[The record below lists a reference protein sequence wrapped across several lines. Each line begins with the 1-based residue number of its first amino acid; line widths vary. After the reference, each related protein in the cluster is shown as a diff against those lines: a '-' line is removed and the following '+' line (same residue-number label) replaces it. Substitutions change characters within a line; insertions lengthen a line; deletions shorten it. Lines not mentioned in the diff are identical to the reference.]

1 MKKRVACVAAWMAVL
16 ALLGAA
22 ARAADWDDSR
32 YEKFTPETFGAY
44 APANRAIS
52 FQKIDYELLSA
63 ALFYESNLQRTKNGK
78 EPFLYSP
85 ALREAAFGHAK
96 DMAEKDFHSH
106 INPEDPKKRTVVER
120 LELVGIRRCVMS
132 ENVAFVPGRKYP
144 ITKATDFGGEI
155 EVDTENVPAAHT
167 YISFAR
173 QVVET
178 WMASPGHRKN
188 LLSDQVQYLGCG
200 AYYYR
205 KELLTPQGKVVELDY
220 FKVCQ
225 NFASQR
231 GPVPEK

>member
-1 MKKRVACVAAWMAVL
+1 MRTYACFAAAWVVL
-16 ALLGAA
+16 AWLFAIT
-22 ARAADWDDSR
+22 ARAADWDDSH
-32 YEKFTPETFGAY
+32 YEKFTPATFAAY
-44 APANRAIS
+44 APANREIS
-52 FQKIDYELLSA
+52 FQKIDYALLSA
-63 ALFYESNLQRTKNGK
+63 ALFFESNLQRAKNRM

-106 INPEDPKKRTVVER
+106 VNPEDPKKRTLAER
-120 LELVGIRRCVMS
+120 LDLVGIRRCAMS

-144 ITKATDFGGEI
+144 ITKVSNSGGEI
-155 EVDTENVPAAHT
+155 DVDTENVPPAHT
-167 YISFAR
+167 YASFAR

-188 LLSDQVQYLGCG
+188 LLPDQVRYLGCG

-205 KELLTPQGKVVELDY
+205 KELLTPQGKVIGLDY

-231 GPVPEK
+231 GPIPEK